1 MTAPRDLEAE
11 LPGRGVTLRYRDWGP
26 STSASAELRTGSDGA
41 PIVLL
46 HGLSS
51 SLTIWDF
58 AAPILAERFRV
69 LAVDQRGHGLSSK
82 PADGYGF
89 DEVTADLASFI
100 DVAGLQR
107 PLIVGHS
114 WGGNVA
120 VQFGADYPGA
130 ARGLVLVDGGFVE
143 RSRDATW
150 EQAEREMRP
159 PDIDGTPVERFV
171 QFMRNWPH
179 LKDIFS
185 DQLRDMILYN
195 FDVRDDKI
203 YRRLSIRNHMKIA
216 RAIFNQRPSELLPR
230 IECPVLIIP
239 AIRETTSE
247 DERRWQE
254 YRKRGIAAIKKAR
267 PNVEVQPMMDTI
279 HDVPVQRPRELASA
293 IAGFAE
299 KLDGE

>member
-1 MTAPRDLEAE
+1 VTWYLEKGA
-11 LPGRGVTLRYRDWGP
+11 GAAATRG
-26 STSASAELRTGSDGA
+26 AGA
-41 PIVLL
+41 PVVRGTGAQGVCYVLL
-46 HGLSS
+46 DSA
-51 SLTIWDF
+51 WV
-58 AAPILAERFRV
+58 R
-69 LAVDQRGHGLSSK
+69 
-82 PADGYGF
+82 
-89 DEVTADLASFI
+89 
-100 DVAGLQR
+100 DVAAEQGLLTD
-107 PLIVGHS
+107 PDL
-114 WGGNVA
+114 
-120 VQFGADYPGA
+120 
-130 ARGLVLVDGGFVE
+130 
-143 RSRDATW
+143 W